1 MGKIQLYKDQA
12 SYVTDVPN
20 IFIDHYMTRAN
31 GEYVKVFLYLLR
43 CMNSPQADFSI
54 TGFADHFDYTESDV
68 LRALRYW
75 EKGRLLRLEYDPDNT
90 LTGIC
95 ILEEA
100 FLPDR
105 VSETEAALEQT
116 GYPGH
121 TYADTP
127 SVIQRYT
134 SSQTA
139 ASSHEYSPA
148 EISRFCEESDIA
160 EMIFVSEQYLGRSL
174 SPTDL
179 NHIFYWYDQLHFSV
193 DLIEYLIEHCVSRE
207 HTSFYY
213 MNRIAEDLASRGIH
227 DVDAAKDALRQSSEV
242 YQVVFRAFGIRGRN
256 VTPVEQEYITRWADV
271 MGFSKEMIEEA
282 CRRTIQATH
291 EPSFPYADSILK
303 NWKTKGIT
311 TLVAVRKSDELFR
324 REKEK
329 KTESVPASDRTG
341 DTVVKPTK
349 FSNFRQR
356 STDYDELEREL
367 IKRSMQ

>member
-20 IFIDHYMTRAN
+20 IFIDRYMTRAN

-43 CMNSPQADFSI
+43 CMNKPQADFSI

-75 EKGRLLRLEYDPDNT
+75 EKGKLLRLEYDSDNA
-90 LTGIC
+90 LSGIC

-105 VSETEAALEQT
+105 VAETEAALDRSA
-116 GYPGH
+116 
-121 TYADTP
+121 YA
-127 SVIQRYT
+127 S
-134 SSQTA
+134 
-139 ASSHEYSPA
+139 ASMPVRTDALPESKTREYSPA

-160 EMIFVSEQYLGRSL
+160 EMIFVSEQYLGRNL

-213 MNRIAEDLASRGIH
+213 MNRIAEDLASRNIQ
-227 DVDAAKDALRQSSEV
+227 DVDVAKEALRQSSEI
-242 YQVVFRAFGIRGRN
+242 YQTVFRAFGIRGRSI
-256 VTPVEQEYITRWADV
+256 TPVEQEYITRWSDV
-271 MGFSKEMIEEA
+271 MGFSLEMIEEA
-282 CRRTIQATH
+282 CKRTIQSAH

-303 NWKTKGIT
+303 NWKKKGIT

-324 REKEK
+324 KEK
-329 KTESVPASDRTG
+329 QGREQAAAKSANT
-341 DTVVKPTK
+341 VKPTN

-356 STDYDELEREL
+356 NTDYDALEQEL